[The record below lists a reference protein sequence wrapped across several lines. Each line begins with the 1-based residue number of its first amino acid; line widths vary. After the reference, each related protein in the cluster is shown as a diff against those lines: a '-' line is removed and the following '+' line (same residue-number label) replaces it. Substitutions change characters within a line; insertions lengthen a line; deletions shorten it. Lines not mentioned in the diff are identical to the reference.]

1 MSLERE
7 ISRKKKLTAN
17 CALALFLFSGSPPP
31 FFDTFQQSFPDS
43 ISTFLPF
50 FFHPLALLVVGY
62 LSALYGVP
70 FFEIKLR

>member
-7 ISRKKKLTAN
+7 IGREKKLTAN

-43 ISTFLPF
+43 ISTFPPF
-50 FFHPLALLVVGY
+50 VFHPLALLIVSY
-62 LSALYGVP
+62 LSALYSIT
-70 FFEIKLR
+70 FFEIKLG